1 MRTVLLAASLF
12 CATALFAAG
21 PGVDVIP
28 PDRECASAPVVEDP
42 CHLDVVDSTPPPL
55 ANAQALIEDNAHRKD
70 DTGARRRARAKRF
83 FKGALTVIAIAGVAY
98 LLHEELLDGGWID
111 FIPSPSPTPASSGD
125 LLVYG
130 GDDHEVFLGCLSCP
144 EEDELSIWNEY
155 GAFGSRYSSTS
166 VLNPSSEYGSRVSAR
181 SACNALASDPPLV
194 VDRRGHV
201 YGRLTLN
208 PAQSPYEDAEVI
220 EWLRGVCAGRT
231 YIR

>member
-1 MRTVLLAASLF
+1 MKTVLLAASLF

-21 PGVDVIP
+21 PDVDVIP
-28 PDRECASAPVVEDP
+28 RDHERASAPAIADP
-42 CHLDVVDSTPPPL
+42 CHVDTVDSTPPPL
-55 ANAQALIEDNAHRKD
+55 ANAFIDNNAHRKD

-111 FIPSPSPTPASSGD
+111 FIPSPSPTPATRGD

-130 GDDHEVFLGCLSCP
+130 GEDHDVFLGCLSCP
-144 EEDELSIWNEY
+144 EDDEFSIWNEY
-155 GAFGSRYSSTS
+155 GSFGDRYSETS
-166 VLNPSSEYGSRVSAR
+166 VLNPSSVYGSRVSPH
-181 SACNALASDPPLV
+181 SACNALALDPPLV

-208 PAQSPYEDAEVI
+208 PARSPYQDAEVI
-220 EWLRGVCAGRT
+220 EWLRGVCD
-231 YIR
+231 

>member
-1 MRTVLLAASLF
+1 MRTVLLTICALSAPALYAASVEVASVPIHEAE
-12 CATALFAAG
+12 CTRVYAAVEQ
-21 PGVDVIP
+21 PVTVEP
-28 PDRECASAPVVEDP
+28 SSSASD
-42 CHLDVVDSTPPPL
+42 PL
-55 ANAQALIEDNAHRKD
+55 AESATLQRSERK
-70 DTGARRRARAKRF
+70 TEINARRRARAKRF
-83 FKGALTVIAIAGVAY
+83 FRGALTVVAIAGVAY

-111 FIPSPSPTPASSGD
+111 FIPSPAPTPATRGD

-130 GDDHEVFLGCLSCP
+130 GEDHEVFLGCLSCP

-166 VLNPSSEYGSRVSAR
+166 VLNPASEFGSRVSAR
-181 SACNALASDPPLV
+181 SACNALALDPPLV

-220 EWLRGVCAGRT
+220 EWLRGVCN
-231 YIR
+231 